1 MKTIKLTQNQ
11 VTIVDNDDFEYLNQ
25 FKWCAQWNPGTRSF
39 YAVRCSY
46 KRETGKQKAIPMH
59 REIMQPSAG
68 MVVDHINHDTLD
80 NTRKN
85 LRVCTQSEN
94 LMNSRKQKN
103 NTSGLKGVSW
113 HKRDKKWRADI
124 SINGKRKHL
133 GNFSTKEFA
142 YESYIK
148 ACKKYHKEFANY

>member
-25 FKWCAQWNPGTRSF
+25 FKWCAKWHQYTLSF

-46 KRETGKQKAIPMH
+46 NQETKKQKLIPMH

-85 LRVCTQSEN
+85 LRVCTQSKN
-94 LMNSRKQKN
+94 RMNSGKQKN
-103 NTSGLKGVSW
+103 NTSGVKGVCW